1 MATLFDT
8 RMFSVINL
16 DSSIE
21 GGALLW
27 WFISGTETPVDT
39 YSNVDLTIAN
49 ENPVPADA
57 NGRFPTIWLAP
68 GSYKY
73 ALTKADGT
81 PADPITTQ
89 DPFIAS
95 SLPPDIDAGL
105 SAFLSGDAPLP
116 LVNGGTGDTTILP
129 ISNGG
134 TGSQTAAD
142 ARTALGLGTVALTA
156 ATGAEIIAGTVTG
169 KYIDPAGLSAAFTTG
184 TNANGRWRK
193 SVDGSGAVLI
203 EQWGSQLSGSN
214 GWSADYPFPIAFP
227 TAVEFMSATTQNPNF
242 TSADGNDI
250 GASPSATT
258 PLSAFRIGCCDG
270 PDQLC
275 YWEARGR

>member
-1 MATLFDT
+1 MATLFDN

-21 GGALLW
+21 AGALLW
-27 WFISGTETPVDT
+27 WFSSGTETPVDT
-39 YSNVDLTIAN
+39 YSDVDLTIEN
-49 ENPVPADA
+49 MNPVVADA

-73 ALTKADGT
+73 ILTDADST
-81 PADPITTQ
+81 PADPIITQ

-95 SLPPDIDAGL
+95 SLPPDIDPGL
-105 SAFLSGDAPLP
+105 AAFLSGDAPLP

-134 TGSQTAAD
+134 TGSQTAPD
-142 ARTALGLGTVALTA
+142 ALTALGAQAAMAA
-156 ATGAEIIAGTVTG
+156 ATGPEIIAGTVTG

-203 EQWGSQLSGSN
+203 EQWGAQLSGAN

-227 TAVEFMSATTQNPNF
+227 TAVEFMSATSQDPNF

-250 GASPSATT
+250 SASPSAST
-258 PLSAFRIGCCDG
+258 PLTAFRIGCSDG
-270 PDQLC
+270 PQALC